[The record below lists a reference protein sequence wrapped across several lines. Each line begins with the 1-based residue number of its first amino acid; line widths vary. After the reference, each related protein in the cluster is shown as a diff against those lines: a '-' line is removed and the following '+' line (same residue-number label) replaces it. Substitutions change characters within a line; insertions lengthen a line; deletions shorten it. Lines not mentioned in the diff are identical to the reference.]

1 MQHKVKAMSK
11 VDELVRAGRKAQE
24 QVAGYTQE
32 QIDDVCLAVGWALY
46 NDANVH
52 EMARLAV
59 EETGYGNYESK
70 VVKHKR
76 KVGGAVEGIIGKVSV
91 GLIERDEA
99 TGISK
104 YAKPVGLVCAI
115 LPATNPTAT
124 AGTKAVAILKGRNAV
139 IFRPSSRARKASALA
154 VEYMRA
160 ALRQIGAPED
170 LVQVYDDADI
180 PSTTELMQKCDLVV
194 ATGGGPMVRA
204 AYSSGTPSYGVG
216 VGNAVCI
223 VAEDADVK
231 QAMSMV
237 AASKCFDYAT
247 SCSSENSLIVHRSVL
262 DQTLGE
268 LRIHKAHVCSADE
281 KARLRD
287 WMWQVN
293 DKGKLALNGKV
304 VARSADCIAAG
315 AGLDVPSGASMLVVM
330 GDEPAVQDKFADEKM
345 SVVLTVF
352 VYDTF
357 DEALEK
363 ISAITGRY
371 GRGHSMGIHT
381 FRQDYIERMGQTML
395 TSRVTVRQPMA
406 AANGGHAMNYMPPTA
421 TLGCGTW
428 GRNSTTENIH
438 YKHFLN
444 VTWVNEPRPARVF
457 SEDAVW
463 GGFFARHGLNPAGGR

>member
-1 MQHKVKAMSK
+1 MSR
-11 VDELVRAGRKAQE
+11 VDELVQAGRRAQE
-24 QVAGYTQE
+24 QVAGYTQG

-46 NDANVH
+46 NDENVH
-52 EMARLAV
+52 ELSKLAV

-76 KVGGAVEGIIGKVSV
+76 KVGGAVEGILGKVSV
-91 GLIERDEA
+91 GLVERDEA
-99 TGISK
+99 SGISK

-139 IFRPSSRARKASALA
+139 IFRPSSRARKASSLA

-160 ALRQIGAPED
+160 ALRQVGAPED

-180 PSTTELMQKCDLVV
+180 PSTAELMQKCDLVV

-223 VAEDADVK
+223 IAEDADV
-231 QAMSMV
+231 QEAVSMIT
-237 AASKCFDYAT
+237 ASKTFDYAT
-247 SCSSENSLIVHRSVL
+247 SCSSENSIIVQRGILDGVL
-262 DQTLGE
+262 AEIRANRG
-268 LRIHKAHVCSADE
+268 HVCTPEE
-281 KARLRD
+281 KAKLRD

-293 DKGKLALNGKV
+293 DKGRLAMNGKI
-304 VARSADCIAAG
+304 VAQPATRIAAD
-315 AGLDVPSGASMLVVM
+315 AGIEVPEDTRMLVVM
-330 GDEPAVQDKFADEKM
+330 GEEPAVQDKFADEKM
-345 SVVLTVF
+345 SPVLTLF
-352 VYDTF
+352 TYETF

-363 ISAITGRY
+363 ISSITNRY

-381 FRQDYIERMGQTML
+381 YRPDYIERMGQTML
-395 TSRVTVRQPMA
+395 TSRITVRQPMA
-406 AANGGHAMNYMPPTA
+406 AANGGHATNHMPPTA

-428 GRNSTTENIH
+428 GKNSTTENIH
-438 YKHFLN
+438 YRHFLN
-444 VTWVNEPRPARVF
+444 VTWVNEPRPARIF
-457 SEDAVW
+457 SEEAVW
-463 GGFFARHGLNPAGGR
+463 GEFHARYATQHASRR

>member
-1 MQHKVKAMSK
+1 MSR
-11 VDELVRAGRKAQE
+11 VDELVQAGRKAQE

-46 NDANVH
+46 NDENA
-52 EMARLAV
+52 EALSALAV

-76 KVGGAVEGIIGKVSV
+76 KVGGAVEGILGKTSV
-91 GLIERDEA
+91 GLIEHDEE

-124 AGTKAVAILKGRNAV
+124 AGTKAVAILKGRNAI

-154 VEYMRA
+154 VEYMRD
-160 ALRQIGAPED
+160 ALRQVGAPED
-170 LVQVYDDADI
+170 LVQIFDDADI
-180 PSTTELMQKCDLVV
+180 PSTAELMQKCDLVV

-231 QAMSMV
+231 EAVSMIT
-237 AASKCFDYAT
+237 ASKTFDNAT
-247 SCSSENSLIVHRSVL
+247 SCSSENSIIVQRGILENVL
-262 DQTLGE
+262 AE
-268 LRIHKAHVCSADE
+268 IKANKGYVCSPEE
-281 KARLRD
+281 KDMLRS

-293 DKGKLALNGKV
+293 DKGKLKLNGKI
-304 VARSADCIAAG
+304 VAQSAARIAAD
-315 AGLDVPSGASMLVVM
+315 AGIEVPPDTSMLVVM
-330 GDEPAVQDKFADEKM
+330 GEEPAAQDKFADEKM
-345 SVVLTVF
+345 SPVLTVF
-352 VYDTF
+352 TYDTF
-357 DEALEK
+357 DDALEK
-363 ISAITGRY
+363 ITSITNRY

-381 FRQDYIERMGQTML
+381 YRSDYIERMGQTML
-395 TSRVTVRQPMA
+395 TSRITVRQPMA
-406 AANGGHAMNYMPPTA
+406 AANGGHAMNFMPPTA

-428 GRNSTTENIH
+428 GKNSTTENIH

-444 VTWVNEPRPARVF
+444 ITWVNEPRPARAF
-457 SEDAVW
+457 SEDAIW
-463 GGFFARHGLNPAGGR
+463 GGFFARIGQQPTSRR